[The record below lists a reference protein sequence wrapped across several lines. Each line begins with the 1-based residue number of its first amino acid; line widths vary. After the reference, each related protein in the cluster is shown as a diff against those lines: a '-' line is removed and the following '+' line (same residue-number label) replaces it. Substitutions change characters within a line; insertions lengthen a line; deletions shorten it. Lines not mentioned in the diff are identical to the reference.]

1 MLKKCLTVIMSSL
14 IALIPVTVCTAAS
27 VTEIVAD
34 VNIYTVTIRATAD
47 AKGDYPL
54 KVYRMVNGE
63 PESEPV
69 YMGQTESAPAIWEKV
84 VGEGE
89 NKRVITLY
97 TYTFDP
103 FELDVMSKSGK
114 YLAVVG
120 DSASQEFSFL
130 NKQDKIVFYNQISA
144 AAESELNTLLQSGA
158 DNGLVDFDLGN
169 YFSYSTKIQTAFNTA
184 LASFELPV
192 LSNDASDEEFRFFE
206 TLLKEEFARL
216 LAAGDFLSADSTGFD
231 SAVKQAT
238 ELNLDLKYYDH
249 EKLKLSP
256 AAVHSR
262 MQDVLPYNLENYQVQ
277 NTFNFAVLMAML
289 DTASYGFVTEALDYY
304 NGKCVNLSDKHTK
317 EFDDVDFNT
326 LSSELKKVAS
336 NIKNASQLEAKYD
349 EIAEKIETEKNKK
362 ETGGGSSGGSGG
374 GSSSGRGNSNRND
387 VSGVVTND
395 LLPSENTNEVITE
408 TFHDLNTVS
417 WAKEAICYLAD
428 KNVLNGREN
437 GLFYPDDL
445 VTREEF
451 VKMITLALHILD
463 DSAETGF
470 TDVECGRWSYPYIA
484 SGVAAAIING
494 VSEQKFAPEAFIT
507 RQDMAVIV
515 FRAAQCMKLELSGTA
530 AFSDENEIS
539 DYAKNAVS
547 HLAGTGIVNG
557 VGNGLF
563 APKDAVTRAQ
573 AAKIIYELVMANGG
587 MK

>member
-1 MLKKCLTVIMSSL
+1 MLKKCLIVIMSSL
-14 IALIPVTVCTAAS
+14 IAFIPVTVCTAAS

-120 DSASQEFSFL
+120 DSASQEFSFI

-158 DNGLVDFDLGN
+158 DDGLVDFDLGN

-192 LSNDASDEEFRFFE
+192 LSDDASDEEIRFFE

-238 ELNLDLKYYDH
+238 ELNLDLKFYDH

-317 EFDDVDFNT
+317 EFDNVDFNT

-349 EIAEKIETEKNKK
+349 EIAEKIEEILRK
-362 ETGGGSSGGSGG
+362 ENLKLEDKILILGHGE
-374 GSSSGRGNSNRND
+374 NIYI
-387 VSGVVTND
+387 
-395 LLPSENTNEVITE
+395 PS
-408 TFHDLNTVS
+408 
-417 WAKEAICYLAD
+417 
-428 KNVLNGREN
+428 R
-437 GLFYPDDL
+437 
-445 VTREEF
+445 
-451 VKMITLALHILD
+451 
-463 DSAETGF
+463 
-470 TDVECGRWSYPYIA
+470 IA
-484 SGVAAAIING
+484 SYLPYDTYFKTTTRSPICCDGEIIKDRNYFYDKGVKYYFYNKEE
-494 VSEQKFAPEAFIT
+494 VEK
-507 RQDMAVIV
+507 
-515 FRAAQCMKLELSGTA
+515 K
-530 AFSDENEIS
+530 
-539 DYAKNAVS
+539 YK
-547 HLAGTGIVNG
+547 
-557 VGNGLF
+557 
-563 APKDAVTRAQ
+563 
-573 AAKIIYELVMANGG
+573 KIIMIAEGDCEIKLCENMILV
-587 MK
+587 KV

>member
-1 MLKKCLTVIMSSL
+1 MLKKCLIVIMSSL

-120 DSASQEFSFL
+120 DSASQEFSFI

-144 AAESELNTLLQSGA
+144 AAESELNTLLQSAA

-192 LSNDASDEEFRFFE
+192 LSNDASDEEIRFFE

-317 EFDDVDFNT
+317 EFDNVDFNT

-336 NIKNASQLEAKYD
+336 NIKNASQLETKYD

-362 ETGGGSSGGSGG
+362 ETGGGSSGSSGG

-387 VSGVVTND
+387 VSGAVTND
-395 LLPSENTNEVITE
+395 SLPSENTNEVITE

-463 DSAETGF
+463 DSAETSF

>member
-1 MLKKCLTVIMSSL
+1 M
-14 IALIPVTVCTAAS
+14 
-27 VTEIVAD
+27 
-34 VNIYTVTIRATAD
+34 
-47 AKGDYPL
+47 
-54 KVYRMVNGE
+54 
-63 PESEPV
+63 
-69 YMGQTESAPAIWEKV
+69 
-84 VGEGE
+84 
-89 NKRVITLY
+89 
-97 TYTFDP
+97 
-103 FELDVMSKSGK
+103 
-114 YLAVVG
+114 
-120 DSASQEFSFL
+120 
-130 NKQDKIVFYNQISA
+130 
-144 AAESELNTLLQSGA
+144 
-158 DNGLVDFDLGN
+158 
-169 YFSYSTKIQTAFNTA
+169 
-184 LASFELPV
+184 
-192 LSNDASDEEFRFFE
+192 
-206 TLLKEEFARL
+206 
-216 LAAGDFLSADSTGFD
+216 
-231 SAVKQAT
+231 KQAT

-349 EIAEKIETEKNKK
+349 EFAEKIETEKNKE
-362 ETGGGSSGGSGG
+362 ETGGGSSGNSGG

-408 TFHDLNTVS
+408 TFCDLNTVS

>member
-1 MLKKCLTVIMSSL
+1 MLKKCLIVIMSSL

-120 DSASQEFSFL
+120 DSASQEFSFI

-158 DNGLVDFDLGN
+158 DDGLVDFDLGN

-192 LSNDASDEEFRFFE
+192 LSDDASDEEIRFFE

-238 ELNLDLKYYDH
+238 ELNLDLKFYDH

-317 EFDDVDFNT
+317 EFDNVDFNT

-336 NIKNASQLEAKYD
+336 NIKNASQLETKYD
-349 EIAEKIETEKNKK
+349 EIAEKIETEKNKE

-408 TFHDLNTVS
+408 TFCDLNTVS

>member
-1 MLKKCLTVIMSSL
+1 MLKKCLIVIMSSL
-14 IALIPVTVCTAAS
+14 IALIPVTVCSAAS

-120 DSASQEFSFL
+120 DSASQEFSFI

-158 DNGLVDFDLGN
+158 DDGLVDFDLGN

-192 LSNDASDEEFRFFE
+192 LSDDASDEEIRFFE

-238 ELNLDLKYYDH
+238 ELNLDLKFYDH

-336 NIKNASQLEAKYD
+336 NIKNASQLETKYD
-349 EIAEKIETEKNKK
+349 EIAEKIETEKNKE

>member
-1 MLKKCLTVIMSSL
+1 MLKKCLIVIMSSL

-120 DSASQEFSFL
+120 DSASQEFSFI

-144 AAESELNTLLQSGA
+144 AAESELNTLLQSAA

-192 LSNDASDEEFRFFE
+192 LSNDASDEEIRFFE

-317 EFDDVDFNT
+317 EFDNVDFNT

-336 NIKNASQLEAKYD
+336 NIKNASQLETKYD

-362 ETGGGSSGGSGG
+362 ETGGGSSGSSGG

-387 VSGVVTND
+387 VSGAVTND
-395 LLPSENTNEVITE
+395 SLPSENTNEVITE

-463 DSAETGF
+463 DSAETSF

-547 HLAGTGIVNG
+547 QLAGTGIVNG

>member
-1 MLKKCLTVIMSSL
+1 MLKKCLIVIMSSL

-34 VNIYTVTIRATAD
+34 VNIYTVIIRATAD

-120 DSASQEFSFL
+120 DSASQEFSFI

-158 DNGLVDFDLGN
+158 DDGLVDFDLGN

-192 LSNDASDEEFRFFE
+192 LSDDASDEEIRFFE

-336 NIKNASQLEAKYD
+336 NIKNASQLEAKY
-349 EIAEKIETEKNKK
+349 EEFAEKIETEKNKE
-362 ETGGGSSGGSGG
+362 ETGGGSSGNSGG

-408 TFHDLNTVS
+408 TFCDLNTVS

>member
-1 MLKKCLTVIMSSL
+1 MLKKCLIVIMSSL

-69 YMGQTESAPAIWEKV
+69 YMGQTESAPDIWEKV

-120 DSASQEFSFL
+120 DSASQEFSFI

-158 DNGLVDFDLGN
+158 DDGLVDFDLGN

-192 LSNDASDEEFRFFE
+192 LSNDASDEEIRFFE

-374 GSSSGRGNSNRND
+374 SSSGRGNSNRND

-395 LLPSENTNEVITE
+395 SLPSENTNEVITE

-494 VSEQKFAPEAFIT
+494 VSEQIFAPEAFIT

-539 DYAKNAVS
+539 DYAKKAVS

>member
-1 MLKKCLTVIMSSL
+1 MLKKCLIVIMSSL
-14 IALIPVTVCTAAS
+14 IAFIPVTVCTAAS

-158 DNGLVDFDLGN
+158 DDGLVDFDLGN

-192 LSNDASDEEFRFFE
+192 LSDDASDEEIRFFE

-238 ELNLDLKYYDH
+238 ELNLDLKFYDH

-317 EFDDVDFNT
+317 EFDNVDFNT

-349 EIAEKIETEKNKK
+349 EIAEKIETEKNKE
-362 ETGGGSSGGSGG
+362 ETGGGSSGGSG

>member
-1 MLKKCLTVIMSSL
+1 MLKKCLIVIMSSL

-63 PESEPV
+63 LESEPV

-120 DSASQEFSFL
+120 DSASQEFSFI

-158 DNGLVDFDLGN
+158 DDGLVDFDLGN

-192 LSNDASDEEFRFFE
+192 LSNDASDEEIRFFE

-277 NTFNFAVLMAML
+277 NTFNLAVLMAML

-317 EFDDVDFNT
+317 EFDDVDFNN

-362 ETGGGSSGGSGG
+362 ETGGGSSGGSG

-463 DSAETGF
+463 DSAETSF

-494 VSEQKFAPEAFIT
+494 VSEQIFAPEAFIT

>member
-1 MLKKCLTVIMSSL
+1 MLKKCLIVIMSSL

-34 VNIYTVTIRATAD
+34 VNIYTVTIRATVD

-120 DSASQEFSFL
+120 DSASQEFSFI
-130 NKQDKIVFYNQISA
+130 NKQDKIVFYNQISV

-158 DNGLVDFDLGN
+158 DDGLVDFDLGN

-192 LSNDASDEEFRFFE
+192 LSDDASDEEIRFFE

-238 ELNLDLKYYDH
+238 ELNLDLKFYDH

-317 EFDDVDFNT
+317 EFDDVDFNN

-349 EIAEKIETEKNKK
+349 EIAEKIETEKNEE
-362 ETGGGSSGGSGG
+362 ETGGGSSGGSG
-374 GSSSGRGNSNRND
+374 GSSSGRGNSNRNV

-395 LLPSENTNEVITE
+395 SLPSENTNEVITE

>member
-158 DNGLVDFDLGN
+158 DNGLIDFDLGN

-192 LSNDASDEEFRFFE
+192 LSNDASDEEIRFFE

>member
-1 MLKKCLTVIMSSL
+1 MLKKCLIVIMSSL

-120 DSASQEFSFL
+120 DSASQEFSFI

-158 DNGLVDFDLGN
+158 DDGLVDFDLGN

-192 LSNDASDEEFRFFE
+192 LSNDASDEEIRFFE

-317 EFDDVDFNT
+317 EFDDVDFNN

>member
-1 MLKKCLTVIMSSL
+1 MLKKCLIVIMSSL

-120 DSASQEFSFL
+120 DSASQEFSFI

-158 DNGLVDFDLGN
+158 DDGLVDFDLGN

-192 LSNDASDEEFRFFE
+192 LSDDASDEEIRFFE

-317 EFDDVDFNT
+317 EFDDVDFNN

-349 EIAEKIETEKNKK
+349 EFAEKIETEKNKE
-362 ETGGGSSGGSGG
+362 ETGGGSSGSSGG

-408 TFHDLNTVS
+408 TFCDLNTVS